1 MPYSN
6 SNYLIADYTL
16 SKPMEVGKTYT
27 VTVKGNVEN
36 SNGGLAI
43 LRDNGRY
50 FITSNADKISD
61 ELYKVTF
68 EANKDTFITDNI
80 RLYNHPI
87 DTRVRSNIEWVKL
100 EEGNMPT
107 DWTPAP
113 EDTQKAAQVYTD
125 EMLEPI
131 TSTQIQQSSD
141 IKQLKDGFT
150 LKADKKDIT
159 TLYDDSIAPLERQVN
174 NNSSE
179 LKIQSDKIDSKVS
192 NEQYTADV
200 DDIISKLN
208 SAESQRIQLS
218 NQIAD
223 KVSLIEYKMV

>member
-1 MPYSN
+1 
-6 SNYLIADYTL
+6 
-16 SKPMEVGKTYT
+16 
-27 VTVKGNVEN
+27 
-36 SNGGLAI
+36 
-43 LRDNGRY
+43 
-50 FITSNADKISD
+50 
-61 ELYKVTF
+61 
-68 EANKDTFITDNI
+68 
-80 RLYNHPI
+80 
-87 DTRVRSNIEWVKL
+87 
-100 EEGNMPT
+100 MPT